1 MLFCILQGDLKMNVY
16 IENGY
21 LNRRDYLESLAED
34 FETDLDTVLMMA
46 DILGKSE
53 DFDGLV
59 SHLEDRY

>member
-1 MLFCILQGDLKMNVY
+1 MSIY
-16 IENGY
+16 IENEY

-53 DFDGLV
+53 DFNGLIT
-59 SHLEDRY
+59 SLEDYAGEY